1 MTAAH
6 PPSAALS
13 FPGTGRPVPPRT
25 GPHGRRTLPLRVGSR
40 ASPLALVQTRLFI
53 RQIAHFCPMLRAPG
67 DTDDTPVFVEHA
79 IRTTGDATHATGE
92 RLADIGGKGLFSKEI
107 HEALLDRR
115 IDFAVQNR
123 RLAEIGGKGL
133 FAKEIHEA
141 LADGRIDMAVHSLK
155 DLETTLPPG
164 IVLACTLAR
173 EDARDV
179 LVLPPGV
186 AAADPRDPF
195 AAIPQGA
202 LIGTSSVRRQAQLL
216 HARPDLRIGL
226 IRGNVQT
233 RLDRIAR
240 GEFAATLLALAG
252 LRRLGLDEQASAV
265 LHPELMVPSAG
276 QGIVGV
282 TIRESDTELRGLLAG
297 IEDPVARAV
306 STAERA
312 MLAVLDGSCHTPI
325 GGHARIG
332 SGGTLRLTGLTA
344 SEDGRFLLKRSLDG
358 APADAARLGA
368 ELGASLK
375 ADSPASLFLE

>member
-6 PPSAALS
+6 PPPAALI
-13 FPGTGRPVPPRT
+13 FNEGGCPIPART
-25 GPHGRRTLPLRVGSR
+25 GPHNRRPLPMRVGSR
-40 ASPLALVQTRLFI
+40 ASPLALVQTRAFLSK
-53 RQIAHFCPMLRAPG
+53 IAHFCPVLRAPG

-79 IRTTGDATHATGE
+79 IRTTGD
-92 RLADIGGKGLFSKEI
+92 
-107 HEALLDRR
+107 
-115 IDFAVQNR
+115 AVQNR

-179 LVLPPGV
+179 LILPPGTPQ
-186 AAADPRDPF
+186 DPQAPY
-195 AAIPQGA
+195 AGIPHGA

-240 GEFAATLLALAG
+240 GDFAATLLALAG
-252 LRRLGLDEQASAV
+252 LRRLGLDERASVV

-282 TIRESDTELRGLLAG
+282 TIRESDAELRALLAS

-325 GGHARIG
+325 GGHARML
-332 SGGTLRLTGLTA
+332 SGGMLRLTGLTA

-358 APADAARLGA
+358 LPADASRLGA

-375 ADSPASLFLE
+375 ADSPASLFVE